1 MQTEF
6 PFPTPIF
13 RTRVG

>member
-6 PFPTPIF
+6 PFPTPVF
-13 RTRVG
+13 RIRVG